1 MILEH
6 PTDDLPAYA
15 LGILEEEDLRAVDR
29 HVSGCPV
36 CRDEVAQLRE
46 AAANLA
52 FVSPQMEPPARL
64 KRQIMDR
71 VSPVQAPR
79 RSGLSQWLRNLQPAW
94 GVAALAMIALLVLSN
109 LVLWQQVRTLTDRT
123 PQSFQVASL
132 TGLGSGTDSHGVMIV
147 TQSGRFGTLVV
158 DKLPDLGADQQY
170 QLWLILDG
178 ERTSGGVFS
187 VDRYGYGAMV
197 IRAPLPLNEYTS
209 FGVTIEPVG
218 GSPSPTGEKVLGGE
232 F

>member
-15 LGILEEEDLRAVDR
+15 LGILEEGDLRLVER
-29 HVSGCPV
+29 HLSGCPV
-36 CRDEVAQLRE
+36 CRAEVAELRE

-52 FVSPQMEPPARL
+52 LLSPQVEPPPRL
-64 KRQIMDR
+64 KRQILDR
-71 VSPVQAPR
+71 VKPVQKPR
-79 RSGLSQWLRNLQPAW
+79 RSGLGQWLRNRQPAW
-94 GVAALAMIALLVLSN
+94 GIAALAVIALLVISN
-109 LVLWQQVRTLTDRT
+109 LVLWQQVRTLADKT

-132 TGLGSGTDSHGVMIV
+132 TGLGSGTESHGVMIV

-158 DKLPDLGADQQY
+158 DKLPTLGSDQQY
-170 QLWLILDG
+170 QLWLVLDG

-187 VDRYGYGAMV
+187 VDYYGYGAMV
-197 IRAPLPLNEYTS
+197 IHAPRPLNEYAS
-209 FGVTIEPVG
+209 FGVTVEPAG
-218 GSPSPTGEKVLGGE
+218 GSPAPTGEKVLGGE